1 MIFTNAVVL
10 SVIILAALCLA
21 KVPVFFSL
29 MISAVCAGLFSGTGI
44 TETMKLLI
52 GGMGNNAE
60 TALSYILLGSL
71 AYCMQETGAADI
83 MAKKIGSLVKDN
95 KILLCAIIIV
105 IAIAAETI
113 IPIHIAFI
121 PILIPPLISH
131 MNKMKMNR
139 KMLSVSF
146 GFGLKAPY
154 IAIPVGYG
162 AIFQGLIVDSFN
174 RSGLSIVRK
183 DVIAT
188 NWMVAVIMLIGLVA
202 GLIFFSRDRE
212 YAQKDV
218 KDQDVKDIPNKL
230 EKKHILVLLSGVI
243 TVVVQ
248 IFTESLPLGAL
259 VGLIFIV
266 VTRVIKWKDIQKML
280 DGGINMMGFIAFVML
295 IAAGYANVLI
305 RTGAVNDLVQFA
317 TSLLGGSK
325 LVASYVMILLGLM
338 ITLGIG
344 TSFGT
349 VPIISAIYVPI
360 AVSLGYSIPATILL
374 VTIAAACGD
383 AGSPA
388 SDTTLGPT
396 SGLSVDGQHEH
407 IKDTCIPQIC
417 FFGVPLI
424 LIGGFVTTLI

>member
-21 KVPVFFSL
+21 KIPVFFAL
-29 MISAVCAGLFSGTGI
+29 MISAISAGLISGMGI
-44 TETMKLLI
+44 AETMNTLI
-52 GGMGNNAE
+52 GGMGGNAE

-71 AYCMQETGAADI
+71 AYCMEETGAAGI
-83 MAKKIGSLVKDN
+83 MAKKIGSLVKGN
-95 KILLCAIIIV
+95 KILLCGIIIV
-105 IAIAAETI
+105 IAIMAETV

-121 PILIPPLISH
+121 PILIPPLLAVT
-131 MNKMKMNR
+131 NKMKMNR

-154 IAIPVGYG
+154 IALPLGYG
-162 AIFQGLIVDSFN
+162 AIFHGLIIDSFG
-174 RSGLSIVRK
+174 RSGLNITDK
-183 DVIAT
+183 DVTGT
-188 NWMVAVIMLIGLVA
+188 NWIVAAIMFLGLCA
-202 GLIFFSRDRE
+202 GLIFFMKDKE
-212 YAQKDV
+212 YETKDV
-218 KDQDVKDIPNKL
+218 EGEIVEVPDKL

-248 IFTESLPLGAL
+248 LLTESLPLGAL
-259 VGLIFIV
+259 VGLIFV
-266 VTRVIKWKDIQKML
+266 VATRVIKWSDMQKML

-295 IAAGYANVLI
+295 IAAGYANVVI
-305 RTGAVNDLVQFA
+305 KSGAIDDLVQVA
-317 TSLLGGSK
+317 QNLLGGSR

-360 AVSLGYSIPATILL
+360 AMSLGYSVRATILL

-407 IKDTCIPQIC
+407 IKDTCIPQMLC
-417 FFGVPLI
+417 FGLPLI
-424 LIGGFVTTLI
+424 ILGGFVTTLL

>member
-113 IPIHIAFI
+113 VPIHIAFI

-218 KDQDVKDIPNKL
+218 KDQDVKDIPSKL

-374 VTIAAACGD
+374 VTIAAVCGD

-396 SGLSVDGQHEH
+396 SGLSVDGQHDH
-407 IKDTCIPQIC
+407 IKDTCVPQFI
-417 FFGVPLI
+417 FYGIPLI

>member
-374 VTIAAACGD
+374 VTIAAVCGD

>member
-29 MISAVCAGLFSGTGI
+29 MISAVCAGLISGTGI
-44 TETMKLLI
+44 TETMELLI

-113 IPIHIAFI
+113 VPIHIAFI

-266 VTRVIKWKDIQKML
+266 VTRVIKWQDIQKML

-305 RTGAVNDLVQFA
+305 KTGAVNDLVQFA

-374 VTIAAACGD
+374 VTIAAVCGD

-407 IKDTCIPQIC
+407 IKDTCVPQFI
-417 FFGVPLI
+417 FYGIPLI
-424 LIGGFVTTLI
+424 LIGGFVTTLV

>member
-248 IFTESLPLGAL
+248 IFTE
-259 VGLIFIV
+259 

-374 VTIAAACGD
+374 VTIAAVCGD

-396 SGLSVDGQHEH
+396 SGLSVDGQHDH
-407 IKDTCIPQIC
+407 IKDTCVPQFI
-417 FFGVPLI
+417 FYGIPLI

>member
-95 KILLCAIIIV
+95 KILLCVIIIV

-218 KDQDVKDIPNKL
+218 KDQDVKDIPSKL

-374 VTIAAACGD
+374 VTIAAVCGD

-396 SGLSVDGQHEH
+396 SGLSVDGQHDH
-407 IKDTCIPQIC
+407 IKDTCVPQFI
-417 FFGVPLI
+417 FYGIPLI

>member
-29 MISAVCAGLFSGTGI
+29 MISAVCAGLISGTGI
-44 TETMKLLI
+44 TETMELLI

-113 IPIHIAFI
+113 VPIHIAFI

-266 VTRVIKWKDIQKML
+266 VTRVIKWQDIQKML

-305 RTGAVNDLVQFA
+305 KTGAVNDLVQFA

-360 AVSLGYSIPATILL
+360 AVSLGYSNPATILL
-374 VTIAAACGD
+374 VTIAAVCGD

-396 SGLSVDGQHEH
+396 SGLSVDGQHDH
-407 IKDTCIPQIC
+407 IKDTCVPQFI
-417 FFGVPLI
+417 FYGIPLI
-424 LIGGFVTTLI
+424 LIGGFVTTLV

>member
-29 MISAVCAGLFSGTGI
+29 MISAVCPGLFSGTGI

-113 IPIHIAFI
+113 VPIHIAFI

-218 KDQDVKDIPNKL
+218 KDQDVKDIPSKL

-374 VTIAAACGD
+374 VTIAAVCGD

-396 SGLSVDGQHEH
+396 SGLSVDGQHDH
-407 IKDTCIPQIC
+407 IKDTCVPQFI
-417 FFGVPLI
+417 FYGIPLI

>member
-1 MIFTNAVVL
+1 MIFSNAVVL

-29 MISAVCAGLFSGTGI
+29 MISAICAGLTPGAGI
-44 TETMKLLI
+44 SDTMELLI

-71 AYCMQETGAADI
+71 AFCMQETGAADI
-83 MAKKIGSLVKDN
+83 MAKKIGSLVKEN
-95 KILLCAIIIV
+95 KILLCIIIIL
-105 IAIAAETI
+105 IAMAAETI

-121 PILIPPLISH
+121 PILIPPLLSH

-183 DVIAT
+183 DVITT
-188 NWMVAVIMLIGLVA
+188 NWMVAAIMLIGLV
-202 GLIFFSRDRE
+202 GGMIFFSRDRD
-212 YAQKDV
+212 YSQKEVEDSKV
-218 KDQDVKDIPNKL
+218 NEIPDKL
-230 EKKHILVLLSGVI
+230 EKRHILVLSSGLI
-243 TVVVQ
+243 TVLVQ
-248 IFTESLPLGAL
+248 IFTDSLPLGAL

-266 VTRVIKWKDIQKML
+266 VTRVIKWEDIQKML
-280 DGGINMMGFIAFVML
+280 DGGISMMGFIAFVML

-305 RTGAVNDLVQFA
+305 KTGAVDDLVQFA

-360 AVSLGYSIPATILL
+360 AVSLGYSVPATILL
-374 VTIAAACGD
+374 VTIAAVCGD

-396 SGLSVDGQHEH
+396 SGLSVDGQHDH
-407 IKDTCIPQIC
+407 IKDTCIPQFTFYGI
-417 FFGVPLI
+417 PLI

>member
-10 SVIILAALCLA
+10 SLIILAALCLA

-374 VTIAAACGD
+374 VTIAAVCGD

-396 SGLSVDGQHEH
+396 SGLSVDGQHDH
-407 IKDTCIPQIC
+407 IKDTCVPQFI
-417 FFGVPLI
+417 FYGIPLI

>member
-113 IPIHIAFI
+113 VPIHIAFI

-218 KDQDVKDIPNKL
+218 KDQDVKDIPSKL
-230 EKKHILVLLSGVI
+230 EKEHILVLLSGVI

-374 VTIAAACGD
+374 VTIAAVCGD

-396 SGLSVDGQHEH
+396 SGLSVDGQHDH
-407 IKDTCIPQIC
+407 IKDTCVPQFI
-417 FFGVPLI
+417 FYGIPLI

>member
-1 MIFTNAVVL
+1 MIFSNAVVL

-29 MISAVCAGLFSGTGI
+29 MISAICAGLISGAGI
-44 TETMKLLI
+44 SDTMELLI

-71 AYCMQETGAADI
+71 AFCMQETGAADI
-83 MAKKIGSLVKDN
+83 MAKKIGSLVKEN
-95 KILLCAIIIV
+95 KILLCVIIIL
-105 IAIAAETI
+105 IAMAAETI

-121 PILIPPLISH
+121 PILIPPLLSH

-183 DVIAT
+183 DVITT
-188 NWMVAVIMLIGLVA
+188 NWMVAAIMLIGLV
-202 GLIFFSRDRE
+202 GGIIFFSRDRD
-212 YAQKDV
+212 YSQKDV
-218 KDQDVKDIPNKL
+218 EDSKVKDIPDKL
-230 EKKHILVLLSGVI
+230 EKKHILVLSSGLI
-243 TVVVQ
+243 TVLVQ

-266 VTRVIKWKDIQKML
+266 VTRVIKWEDIQKML
-280 DGGINMMGFIAFVML
+280 DGGISMMGFIAFVML

-305 RTGAVNDLVQFA
+305 KTGAVNDLVQFA

-360 AVSLGYSIPATILL
+360 AVSLGYSVPATILL
-374 VTIAAACGD
+374 VTIAAVCGD

-396 SGLSVDGQHEH
+396 SGLSVDGQHDH
-407 IKDTCIPQIC
+407 IKDTCIPQFTFYGI
-417 FFGVPLI
+417 PLI

>member
-29 MISAVCAGLFSGTGI
+29 MISAVCAGLISGTGI
-44 TETMKLLI
+44 TETMELLI

-95 KILLCAIIIV
+95 KILLCTIIIV

-113 IPIHIAFI
+113 VPIHIAFI

-266 VTRVIKWKDIQKML
+266 VTRVIKWQDIQKML

-305 RTGAVNDLVQFA
+305 KTGAVNDLVQFA

-374 VTIAAACGD
+374 VTIAAVCGD

-396 SGLSVDGQHEH
+396 SGLSVDGQHDH
-407 IKDTCIPQIC
+407 IKDTCVPQFI
-417 FFGVPLI
+417 FYGIPLI
-424 LIGGFVTTLI
+424 LIGGFVTTLV

>member
-113 IPIHIAFI
+113 VPIHIAFI

-360 AVSLGYSIPATILL
+360 AVSLRYSIPATILL
-374 VTIAAACGD
+374 VTIAAVCGD

-396 SGLSVDGQHEH
+396 SGLSVDGQHDH
-407 IKDTCIPQIC
+407 IKDTCVPQFI
-417 FFGVPLI
+417 FYGIPLI

>member
-1 MIFTNAVVL
+1 M
-10 SVIILAALCLA
+10 
-21 KVPVFFSL
+21 
-29 MISAVCAGLFSGTGI
+29 
-44 TETMKLLI
+44 
-52 GGMGNNAE
+52 
-60 TALSYILLGSL
+60 
-71 AYCMQETGAADI
+71 
-83 MAKKIGSLVKDN
+83 
-95 KILLCAIIIV
+95 
-105 IAIAAETI
+105 
-113 IPIHIAFI
+113 
-121 PILIPPLISH
+121 
-131 MNKMKMNR
+131 
-139 KMLSVSF
+139 
-146 GFGLKAPY
+146 
-154 IAIPVGYG
+154 
-162 AIFQGLIVDSFN
+162 
-174 RSGLSIVRK
+174 
-183 DVIAT
+183 
-188 NWMVAVIMLIGLVA
+188 
-202 GLIFFSRDRE
+202 
-212 YAQKDV
+212 
-218 KDQDVKDIPNKL
+218 

-374 VTIAAACGD
+374 VTIAAVCGD

-396 SGLSVDGQHEH
+396 SGLSVDGQHDH
-407 IKDTCIPQIC
+407 IKDTCVPQFI
-417 FFGVPLI
+417 FYGIPLI

>member
-113 IPIHIAFI
+113 VPIHIAFI

-266 VTRVIKWKDIQKML
+266 VTRVIKWQDIQKML

-374 VTIAAACGD
+374 VTIAAVCGD

-396 SGLSVDGQHEH
+396 SGLSVDGQHDH
-407 IKDTCIPQIC
+407 IKDTCVPQFI
-417 FFGVPLI
+417 FYGIPLI

>member
-29 MISAVCAGLFSGTGI
+29 MISAVCAGLISGAGI
-44 TETMKLLI
+44 TDTMELLI

-105 IAIAAETI
+105 IAMAAETI

-218 KDQDVKDIPNKL
+218 KEQDVKEIPNKL
-230 EKKHILVLLSGVI
+230 EKKHILVLLSGII

-266 VTRVIKWKDIQKML
+266 VTRVIKWQDIQKML

-305 RTGAVNDLVQFA
+305 KTGAVNDLVQFA

-374 VTIAAACGD
+374 VTIAAVCGD

-407 IKDTCIPQIC
+407 IKDTCVPQFI
-417 FFGVPLI
+417 FYGIPLI
-424 LIGGFVTTLI
+424 LIGGFVTTLV

>member
-1 MIFTNAVVL
+1 MIFSNAVVL

-29 MISAVCAGLFSGTGI
+29 MISAICAGLISGAGI
-44 TETMKLLI
+44 SDTMELLI

-71 AYCMQETGAADI
+71 AFCMQETGAADI
-83 MAKKIGSLVKDN
+83 MAKKIGSLVKEN
-95 KILLCAIIIV
+95 KILLCIIIIL
-105 IAIAAETI
+105 IAMAAETI

-121 PILIPPLISH
+121 PILIPPLLSH

-183 DVIAT
+183 DVITT
-188 NWMVAVIMLIGLVA
+188 NWMVAAIMLIGLV
-202 GLIFFSRDRE
+202 GGMIFFSRDRD
-212 YAQKDV
+212 YSQKEVEDSKV
-218 KDQDVKDIPNKL
+218 NEIPDKL
-230 EKKHILVLLSGVI
+230 EKRHILVLSSGLI
-243 TVVVQ
+243 TVLVQ
-248 IFTESLPLGAL
+248 IFTDSLPLGAL

-266 VTRVIKWKDIQKML
+266 VTRVIKWEDIQKML
-280 DGGINMMGFIAFVML
+280 DGGISMMGFIAFVML

-305 RTGAVNDLVQFA
+305 KTGAVDDLVQFA

-360 AVSLGYSIPATILL
+360 AVSLGYSVPATILL
-374 VTIAAACGD
+374 VTIAAVCGD

-396 SGLSVDGQHEH
+396 SGLSVDGQHDH
-407 IKDTCIPQIC
+407 IKDTCIPQFTFYGI
-417 FFGVPLI
+417 PLI

>member
-1 MIFTNAVVL
+1 MIFSNAVVL

-29 MISAVCAGLFSGTGI
+29 MISAICAGLISGAGI
-44 TETMKLLI
+44 SQTMELLI

-71 AYCMQETGAADI
+71 AFCMQETGAADI
-83 MAKKIGSLVKDN
+83 MAKKIGSLVKEN
-95 KILLCAIIIV
+95 KIFLCIIIIL
-105 IAIAAETI
+105 IAMAAETI

-121 PILIPPLISH
+121 PILIPPLLSH

-188 NWMVAVIMLIGLVA
+188 NWMVASIMLIGLVG
-202 GLIFFSRDRE
+202 GLIFFSRDRD
-212 YAQKDV
+212 YSQKEVDDEKV
-218 KDQDVKDIPNKL
+218 NEIPDKL
-230 EKKHILVLLSGVI
+230 EKKHVLVLSSGLI
-243 TVVVQ
+243 TVLVQ
-248 IFTESLPLGAL
+248 IFTDSLPLGAL

-266 VTRVIKWKDIQKML
+266 VTRVIKWQDIQKML
-280 DGGINMMGFIAFVML
+280 DGGISMMGFIAFVML

-305 RTGAVNDLVQFA
+305 KTGAVDNLVQFA

-360 AVSLGYSIPATILL
+360 AVSLGYSVPATILL
-374 VTIAAACGD
+374 VTIAAVCGD

-396 SGLSVDGQHEH
+396 SGLSVDGQHDH
-407 IKDTCIPQIC
+407 IKDTCIPQFTFYGI
-417 FFGVPLI
+417 PLI

>member
-113 IPIHIAFI
+113 VPIHIAFI

-218 KDQDVKDIPNKL
+218 KDQDVKDIPSKL

-360 AVSLGYSIPATILL
+360 ASSLGYSIPATILL

>member
-1 MIFTNAVVL
+1 MIFSNAVVL

-29 MISAVCAGLFSGTGI
+29 MISAICAGLISGAGI
-44 TETMKLLI
+44 SDTMELLI

-71 AYCMQETGAADI
+71 AFCMQETGAADI
-83 MAKKIGSLVKDN
+83 MAKKIGSLVKEN
-95 KILLCAIIIV
+95 KILLCVIIIL
-105 IAIAAETI
+105 IAMAAETI

-121 PILIPPLISH
+121 PILIPPLLSH

-183 DVIAT
+183 DVITT
-188 NWMVAVIMLIGLVA
+188 NWMVAAIMFIGLV
-202 GLIFFSRDRE
+202 GGMIFFSRDRD
-212 YAQKDV
+212 YSQKDV
-218 KDQDVKDIPNKL
+218 EDSKVKDIPDKL
-230 EKKHILVLLSGVI
+230 EKKHILVLSSGLI
-243 TVVVQ
+243 TVLVQ
-248 IFTESLPLGAL
+248 IFTDSLPLGAL

-266 VTRVIKWKDIQKML
+266 VTRVIKWEDIQKML
-280 DGGINMMGFIAFVML
+280 DGGISMMGFIAFVML

-305 RTGAVNDLVQFA
+305 KTGAVDDLVQFA

-360 AVSLGYSIPATILL
+360 AVSLGYSVPATILL
-374 VTIAAACGD
+374 VTIAAVCGD

-396 SGLSVDGQHEH
+396 SGLSVDGQHDH
-407 IKDTCIPQIC
+407 IKDTCIPQFTFYGI
-417 FFGVPLI
+417 PLI

>member
-218 KDQDVKDIPNKL
+218 KDQDVKDIPSKL

-374 VTIAAACGD
+374 VTIAAVCGD

-396 SGLSVDGQHEH
+396 SGLSVDGQHDH
-407 IKDTCIPQIC
+407 IKDTCVPQFI
-417 FFGVPLI
+417 FYGIPLI
-424 LIGGFVTTLI
+424 LIGGFVTTLV

>member
-1 MIFTNAVVL
+1 MIFSNAVVL

-29 MISAVCAGLFSGTGI
+29 MISAICAGLISGAGI
-44 TETMKLLI
+44 SDTMELLI

-71 AYCMQETGAADI
+71 AFCMQETGAADI
-83 MAKKIGSLVKDN
+83 MAKKIGSLVKEN
-95 KILLCAIIIV
+95 KILLCVIIIL
-105 IAIAAETI
+105 IAMAAETI

-121 PILIPPLISH
+121 PILIPPLLSH

-183 DVIAT
+183 DVITT
-188 NWMVAVIMLIGLVA
+188 NWMVAAIMFIGLV
-202 GLIFFSRDRE
+202 GGMIFFSRDRD
-212 YAQKDV
+212 YSQKNVEDS
-218 KDQDVKDIPNKL
+218 KVKDIPDKL
-230 EKKHILVLLSGVI
+230 EKKHILVLSSGLI
-243 TVVVQ
+243 TVLVQ

-266 VTRVIKWKDIQKML
+266 VTRVIKWEDIQKML
-280 DGGINMMGFIAFVML
+280 DGGISMMGFIAFVML

-305 RTGAVNDLVQFA
+305 KTGAVNDLVQFA

-360 AVSLGYSIPATILL
+360 AVSLGYSVPATILL
-374 VTIAAACGD
+374 VTIAAVCGD

-396 SGLSVDGQHEH
+396 SGLSVDGQHDH
-407 IKDTCIPQIC
+407 IKDTCIPQFTFYGI
-417 FFGVPLI
+417 PLI

>member
-95 KILLCAIIIV
+95 KILLCVIIIV

-113 IPIHIAFI
+113 VPIHIAFI

-218 KDQDVKDIPNKL
+218 KDQDVKDIPSKL

-374 VTIAAACGD
+374 VTIAAVCGD

-396 SGLSVDGQHEH
+396 SGLSVDGQHDH
-407 IKDTCIPQIC
+407 IKDTCVPQFI
-417 FFGVPLI
+417 FYGIPLI

>member
-95 KILLCAIIIV
+95 KILLCVIIIV

-218 KDQDVKDIPNKL
+218 KDQDVKDIPGKL

-374 VTIAAACGD
+374 VTIAAVCGD

-396 SGLSVDGQHEH
+396 SGLSVDGQHDH
-407 IKDTCIPQIC
+407 IKDTCVPQFI
-417 FFGVPLI
+417 FYGIPLI

>member
-1 MIFTNAVVL
+1 MIFSNAVVL

-29 MISAVCAGLFSGTGI
+29 MISAICAGLISGAGI
-44 TETMKLLI
+44 SQTMELLI

-71 AYCMQETGAADI
+71 AFCMQETGAADI
-83 MAKKIGSLVKDN
+83 MAKKIGSLVKEN
-95 KILLCAIIIV
+95 KIFLCIIIIL
-105 IAIAAETI
+105 IAMAAETI

-121 PILIPPLISH
+121 PILIPPLLSH

-139 KMLSVSF
+139 KMISVSF

-188 NWMVAVIMLIGLVA
+188 NWMVAAIMLIGLVG
-202 GLIFFSRDRE
+202 GLIFFSRDRD
-212 YAQKDV
+212 YSQKEVDDEKV
-218 KDQDVKDIPNKL
+218 NEIPDKL
-230 EKKHILVLLSGVI
+230 EKKHVLVLSSGLI
-243 TVVVQ
+243 TVLVQ
-248 IFTESLPLGAL
+248 IFTDSLPLGAL

-266 VTRVIKWKDIQKML
+266 VTRVIKWQDIQKML
-280 DGGINMMGFIAFVML
+280 DGGISMMGFIAFVML

-305 RTGAVNDLVQFA
+305 KTGAVDNLVQFA

-360 AVSLGYSIPATILL
+360 AVSLGYSVPATILL
-374 VTIAAACGD
+374 VTIAAVCGD

-396 SGLSVDGQHEH
+396 SGLSVDGQHDH
-407 IKDTCIPQIC
+407 IKDTCIPQFTFYGI
-417 FFGVPLI
+417 PLI

>member
-1 MIFTNAVVL
+1 MIFSNAVVL

-29 MISAVCAGLFSGTGI
+29 MISAICAGLISGAGI
-44 TETMKLLI
+44 SQTMELLI

-71 AYCMQETGAADI
+71 AFCMQETGAADI
-83 MAKKIGSLVKDN
+83 MAKKIGSLVKEN
-95 KILLCAIIIV
+95 KIFLCIIIIL
-105 IAIAAETI
+105 IAMAAETI

-121 PILIPPLISH
+121 PILIPPLLSH

-188 NWMVAVIMLIGLVA
+188 NWMVAAIMLIGLVG
-202 GLIFFSRDRE
+202 GLIFFSRDRD
-212 YAQKDV
+212 YSQKEVDDEKV
-218 KDQDVKDIPNKL
+218 NEIPDKL
-230 EKKHILVLLSGVI
+230 EKKHVLVLSSGLI
-243 TVVVQ
+243 TVLVQ
-248 IFTESLPLGAL
+248 IFTDSLPLGAL

-266 VTRVIKWKDIQKML
+266 VTRVIKWQDIQKML
-280 DGGINMMGFIAFVML
+280 DGGISMMGFIAFVML

-305 RTGAVNDLVQFA
+305 KTGAVDNLVQFA

-360 AVSLGYSIPATILL
+360 AVSLGYSVPATILL
-374 VTIAAACGD
+374 VTIAAVCGD

-396 SGLSVDGQHEH
+396 SGLSVDGQHDH
-407 IKDTCIPQIC
+407 IKDTCIPQFTFYGI
-417 FFGVPLI
+417 PLI

>member
-21 KVPVFFSL
+21 KIPVFFAL
-29 MISAVCAGLFSGTGI
+29 MISAISAGLISGMGI
-44 TETMKLLI
+44 AETMNTLI
-52 GGMGNNAE
+52 GGMGGNAE

-71 AYCMQETGAADI
+71 AYCMEETGAAGI
-83 MAKKIGSLVKDN
+83 MAKKIGSLVKGN
-95 KILLCAIIIV
+95 KILLCGIIIV
-105 IAIAAETI
+105 IAIMAETV

-218 KDQDVKDIPNKL
+218 KDQDVKDIPSKL

-374 VTIAAACGD
+374 VTIAAVCGD

-396 SGLSVDGQHEH
+396 SGLSVDGQHDH
-407 IKDTCIPQIC
+407 IKDTCVPQFI
-417 FFGVPLI
+417 FYGIPLI

>member
-113 IPIHIAFI
+113 VPIHIAFI

-374 VTIAAACGD
+374 VTIAAVCGD

-396 SGLSVDGQHEH
+396 SGLSVDGQHDH
-407 IKDTCIPQIC
+407 IKDTCVPQFI
-417 FFGVPLI
+417 FYGIPLI

>member
-113 IPIHIAFI
+113 VPIHIAFI

-360 AVSLGYSIPATILL
+360 AVSIGYSIPATILL
-374 VTIAAACGD
+374 VTIAAVCGD

-396 SGLSVDGQHEH
+396 SGLSVDGQHDH
-407 IKDTCIPQIC
+407 IKDTCVPQFI
-417 FFGVPLI
+417 FYGIPLI